1 MLSCKTNYT
10 TRGYY
15 IKMSEILLE
24 ENNDILHLPVL
35 SVRGTVAFPTV
46 TLSLDIIRHLSMKAL
61 SLASKADGRILLLTQ
76 KDSSVEEPSA
86 NDFHHIGTV
95 CVIKQAGPLP
105 DGGVRAVFEGLC
117 RAKVLSLQKD
127 DGAFFADVCCED
139 SIAEPVATVKTT
151 ALYREALALLDA
163 IAEVHPSL
171 PDEIRYTARGIHDL
185 SRLADFLA
193 SGVLLSDHNKQLIL
207 NIRNP
212 LPRMEKLLVLMAE
225 ELDILRCEYEI
236 HRRVKSKID
245 TNQKEFFLREQ
256 VRAIQQELGEGG
268 DDECEEYYDKIE
280 KAKLPAAVAEKL
292 NKEVARMAKTP
303 YGSAEGT
310 VIRNYLDVCLDI
322 PWTKT
327 TQERPNV
334 AAAAKILDADHDGLT
349 KVKERILEYIAVK
362 QLSPE
367 LRNQIICL
375 VGPPGVG
382 KTSIAASVARA
393 LKRKY
398 VRVSLGGIKDESDIR
413 GHRKTY
419 VASMPGRIIEALT
432 QAKVRNP
439 LIVLDEIDK
448 ISASLNGDP
457 SSALL
462 EVLDPEQNKYF
473 RDHFVEM
480 PIDLSDCMFIATA
493 NSYDG
498 IPLPLIDRMEII
510 ELSSYSRREKHE
522 IALHHLIGKQLKRH
536 GLTKRQVRFTDD
548 AIYEVID
555 YYTREAGVR
564 NLERRLADLCR
575 KAAREIAEGKATKVT
590 FTAENIKAYLGKH
603 KVRPEKIA
611 SRDLVGVVNGLAYTE
626 VGGDLLQIE
635 VSVMEGTGK
644 LELTGSLGDVMKE
657 SAHIAYS
664 YVRSIAGK
672 LGIDPTFYK
681 NNDLHI
687 HVPEGAIPKDGPSAG
702 VTMTCAIASALS
714 GLPVRRDV
722 AMTGEVTLRGRVLA
736 IGGLKEKTLA
746 AYSAGVRTVL
756 IPKENACDMDDID
769 PQARDNMRF
778 IFCEDVDEVLA
789 AALIGYKE
797 KAVSSKIEVTKENV
811 IPPALMSTPPANAP
825 IGAATV

>member
-1 MLSCKTNYT
+1 
-10 TRGYY
+10 
-15 IKMSEILLE
+15 MSEILVQ
-24 ENNDILHLPVL
+24 ENNEIINLPVL

-46 TLSLDIIRHLSMKAL
+46 TISLDIIRPLSLKAL

-76 KDSSVEEPSA
+76 KDSSVEDPSE
-86 NDFHHIGTV
+86 NDFYRTGTV

-105 DGGVRAVFEGLC
+105 EGGFRAVFEGLC
-117 RAKVLSLQKD
+117 RAKVLSLNKASE
-127 DGAFFADVCCED
+127 GCFVAAAACED
-139 SIAEPVATVKTT
+139 AIVEPVATVKTT

-171 PDEIRYTARGIHDL
+171 SDEMRYAARGIHDL
-185 SRLADFLA
+185 SRLADFIA
-193 SGVLLSDHNKQLIL
+193 SGVLLSDHNKQMVLD
-207 NIRNP
+207 IRNP
-212 LPRMEKLLVLMAE
+212 LSRMEKLLVLMAE

-245 TNQKEFFLREQ
+245 ANQKEFFLREQ

-268 DDECEEYYDKIE
+268 DDECEEYYSKIE
-280 KAKLPAAVAEKL
+280 KAKLPKEVAEKL
-292 NKEVARMAKTP
+292 NKEVSRMAKTP

-327 TQERPNV
+327 SQERPDV
-334 AAAAKILDADHDGLT
+334 AAAAKILNADHDGLD

-362 QLSPE
+362 QLSPD

-448 ISASLNGDP
+448 ISSSLNGDP

-473 RDHFVEM
+473 RDHFVEI

-493 NSYDG
+493 NSYEG

-510 ELSSYSRREKHE
+510 ELSTYSRREKHD
-522 IALHHLIGKQLKRH
+522 IAMHHLIDKQLKRH
-536 GLTKRQVRFTDD
+536 GLTKRQVKFTEE

-555 YYTREAGVR
+555 FYTREAGVR
-564 NLERRLADLCR
+564 NLERRIADLCR

-590 FTAENIKAYLGKH
+590 FKADNIISYLGKH
-603 KVRPEKIA
+603 KVRPEKI
-611 SRDLVGVVNGLAYTE
+611 STRDYVGVVNGLAYTAA
-626 VGGDLLQIE
+626 GGDLLQIE
-635 VSVMEGTGK
+635 ASVMEGTGK

-664 YVRSIAGK
+664 YVRSIASR
-672 LGIDPTFYK
+672 LNIDPQFYK

-687 HVPEGAIPKDGPSAG
+687 HVPEGAVPKDGPSAG

-714 GLPVRRDV
+714 GLPVRRDI
-722 AMTGEVTLRGRVLA
+722 AMTGEVTLRGRVMA

-746 AYSAGVRTVL
+746 AYSAGVKTVL
-756 IPKENACDMDDID
+756 IPKENAQDMDEID
-769 PQARDNMRF
+769 PQAREGLTF
-778 IFCEDVDEVLA
+778 IFCENVQEVLA
-789 AALIGYKE
+789 AALIGYGE
-797 KAVSSKIEVTKENV
+797 KPMITKKEVTKESVVPQPLLGNPTAGKPV
-811 IPPALMSTPPANAP
+811 
-825 IGAATV
+825 GAATV

>member
-1 MLSCKTNYT
+1 
-10 TRGYY
+10 
-15 IKMSEILLE
+15 MSEILLD
-24 ENNDILHLPVL
+24 ENDKLCTLPVL
-35 SVRGTVAFPTV
+35 SVRGTVAFPAV
-46 TLSLDIIRHLSMKAL
+46 TISLDIIRPSSLKAM
-61 SLASKADGRILLLTQ
+61 SLAGKADGHILLLTQ
-76 KDSSVEEPSA
+76 RDSSVEEPEES
-86 NDFHHIGTV
+86 DFYRTGTV
-95 CVIKQAGPLP
+95 CAIKQAGPLP
-105 DGGVRAVFEGLC
+105 DGGFRAVFEGLC
-117 RAKVLSLQKD
+117 RAKVHTMQKS
-127 DGAFFADVCCED
+127 DGCFFAAVTCED
-139 SIAEPVATVKTT
+139 AIAEPIATIKTA
-151 ALYREALALLDA
+151 ALQREALSLLEA

-171 PDEIRYTARGIHDL
+171 SDEIRYAANSIQDLARL
-185 SRLADFLA
+185 SDFIA
-193 SGVLLSDHNKQLIL
+193 SGVLLSDQNKQTIL
-207 NIRNP
+207 EIRQP
-212 LPRMEKLLVLMAE
+212 LRRMERLLVLLAE
-225 ELDILRCEYEI
+225 ELDILRCEYDI

-245 TNQKEFFLREQ
+245 NNQKEFFLREQ

-268 DDECEEYYDKIE
+268 DDECEEYYEKIE
-280 KAKLPAAVAEKL
+280 KAKLPKEIADKL
-292 NKEVARMAKTP
+292 NKEVSRMAKTP

-327 TQERPNV
+327 TVERPDV

-362 QLSPE
+362 QLSPG
-367 LRNQIICL
+367 LGNQILCL
-375 VGPPGVG
+375 IGPPGVG
-382 KTSIAASVARA
+382 KTSIAASIARA

-419 VASMPGRIIEALT
+419 VASMPGRIIEALI

-448 ISASLNGDP
+448 VSSSLNGDP

-462 EVLDPEQNKYF
+462 EVLDPEQNRYF

-493 NSYDG
+493 NSYEG

-510 ELSSYSRREKHE
+510 DLSAYSRREKHE
-522 IALHHLIGKQLKRH
+522 IAMHHLIGKQLKRH
-536 GLTKRQVRFTDD
+536 GMSKKQVKFTED
-548 AIYEVID
+548 AVYEIID

-564 NLERRLADLCR
+564 NLERRIADLCR
-575 KAAREIAEGKATKVT
+575 KAAREIAEGKASKVV
-590 FTAENIKAYLGKH
+590 FTGENIKDYLGKH
-603 KVRPEKIA
+603 KVRPEKI
-611 SRDLVGVVNGLAYTE
+611 SRHDHVGVVNGLAYTE
-626 VGGDLLQIE
+626 AGGDLLQIE
-635 VSVMEGTGK
+635 VAVMEGTGK

-664 YVRSIAGK
+664 YVRSIAAT
-672 LGIDPTFYK
+672 LGIDPSFYK
-681 NNDLHI
+681 TRDLHI
-687 HVPEGAIPKDGPSAG
+687 HVPEGAVPKDGPSAG

-746 AYSAGVRTVL
+746 AYTAGVKTVL
-756 IPKENACDMDDID
+756 LPKDNEPDLDEID
-769 PQARDNMRF
+769 SQAREGLQF
-778 IFCEDVDEVLA
+778 IFCEKAEDALA
-789 AALIGYKE
+789 AALIGYGE
-797 KAVSSKIEVTKENV
+797 KATPILPETTKET
-811 IPPALMSTPPANAP
+811 IMPQPILQTPSATAQ

>member
-1 MLSCKTNYT
+1 MA
-10 TRGYY
+10 
-15 IKMSEILLE
+15 EIFLQDNNELL
-24 ENNDILHLPVL
+24 NLPVL

-46 TLSLDIIRHLSMKAL
+46 ALSLDIIRPLSLKAL
-61 SLASKADGRILLLTQ
+61 GFASKADGRILLLTQ
-76 KDSSVEEPSA
+76 KDASVEDPNEH
-86 NDFHHIGTV
+86 DFYRTGTV

-105 DGGVRAVFEGLC
+105 DGGFRAVFEGLC
-117 RAKVLSLQKD
+117 RAKVYSLNKN
-127 DGAFFADVCCED
+127 DGCFFASVMCED
-139 SIAEPVATVKTT
+139 AIAEPVATVKTT
-151 ALYREALALLDA
+151 AMYREALALLDA

-171 PDEIRYTARGIHDL
+171 SDEMRYAARGIQDI
-185 SRLADFLA
+185 SRLCDFLA
-193 SGVLLSDHNKQLIL
+193 SGVLLSDQNKQIIL
-207 NIRNP
+207 DIRNP
-212 LPRMEKLLVLMAE
+212 LSRMEKLLVLMAE

-236 HRRVKSKID
+236 HRRVKGKID
-245 TNQKEFFLREQ
+245 SNQKEFFLREQ

-268 DDECEEYYDKIE
+268 DDECEEYYEKIE
-280 KAKLPAAVAEKL
+280 KAKLPKEVAEKL

-327 TQERPNV
+327 TPERPDV

-362 QLSPE
+362 QLSPD

-439 LIVLDEIDK
+439 LNVLDEIDK

-510 ELSSYSRREKHE
+510 ELSTYSRREKHE
-522 IALHHLIGKQLKRH
+522 IALHHLIAKQLKRH
-536 GLTKRQVRFTDD
+536 GLSKRQVKFTDES
-548 AIYEVID
+548 IYEIID
-555 YYTREAGVR
+555 FYTREAGVR
-564 NLERRLADLCR
+564 NLERRIADLCR
-575 KAAREIAEGKATKVT
+575 KAAREIAEGKAAKVT
-590 FTAENIKAYLGKH
+590 FTADNIKSYLGKH
-603 KVRPEKIA
+603 KVRPEKI
-611 SRDLVGVVNGLAYTE
+611 SERDYVGVVNGMAYTE

-657 SAHIAYS
+657 SAQIAYS

-672 LGIDPTFYK
+672 LGIDPAFYK
-681 NNDLHI
+681 SNDLHI

-702 VTMTCAIASALS
+702 VTMVTAIASALS

-746 AYSAGVRTVL
+746 AYTAGVKTVL
-756 IPKENACDMDDID
+756 LPKDNACDMDEID
-769 PQARDNMRF
+769 EQAKNGMRF
-778 IFCEDVDEVLA
+778 LFCEHVDEVLA
-789 AALIGYKE
+789 AALIGYGEKTIPAKKE
-797 KAVSSKIEVTKENV
+797 TTKENI
-811 IPPALMSTPPANAP
+811 IPQALINNSTPAASV
-825 IGAATV
+825 GAATV

>member
-1 MLSCKTNYT
+1 
-10 TRGYY
+10 
-15 IKMSEILLE
+15 MSEIFLNDNNELLH
-24 ENNDILHLPVL
+24 IPVL

-46 TLSLDIIRHLSMKAL
+46 TLSLDIIRPLSLKAL
-61 SLASKADGRILLLTQ
+61 GFASKADGRILLLTQ
-76 KDSSVEEPSA
+76 RDSSVEDPTEQ
-86 NDFHHIGTV
+86 DFYRTGTV
-95 CVIKQAGPLP
+95 CVIKQAGPLTE
-105 DGGVRAVFEGLC
+105 GGFRAVFEGLC
-117 RAKVLSLQKD
+117 RAKVYSLSKSE
-127 DGAFFADVCCED
+127 GCFFANVMCED
-139 SIAEPVATVKTT
+139 AIAEPVAGIKTT
-151 ALYREALALLDA
+151 AMHREALALLDA

-171 PDEIRYTARGIHDL
+171 SEEVRYAARGIHDIA
-185 SRLADFLA
+185 RLCDFLA
-193 SGVLLSDHNKQLIL
+193 SSILLSDQNKQIIL
-207 NIRNP
+207 DIRNP
-212 LPRMEKLLVLMAE
+212 LSRMEKLLVLMAE
-225 ELDILRCEYEI
+225 ELEILRCEYEI
-236 HRRVKSKID
+236 HRRVKGKID
-245 TNQKEFFLREQ
+245 HNQKEFFLREQ

-280 KAKLPAAVAEKL
+280 KAKLPAEVAEKL

-327 TQERPNV
+327 TPERPNV
-334 AAAAKILDADHDGLT
+334 AAAAKVLDADHDGLT

-362 QLSPE
+362 QLSPD

-382 KTSIAASVARA
+382 KTSIAASIARA

-419 VASMPGRIIEALT
+419 VASMPGRVIEALI
-432 QAKVRNP
+432 QAKVKNP

-510 ELSSYSRREKHE
+510 ELSTYSRREKHE

-536 GLTKRQVRFTDD
+536 GLSKRQVKFTDA
-548 AIYEVID
+548 AIYEIID

-564 NLERRLADLCR
+564 NLERRIADLCR
-575 KAAREIAEGKATKVT
+575 KAAKEIAEGKAARVT
-590 FTAENIKAYLGKH
+590 FTAENITSYLGKH
-603 KVRPEKIA
+603 RVRPEKI
-611 SRDLVGVVNGLAYTE
+611 SERDHVGVVNGMAYTE
-626 VGGDLLQIE
+626 LGGDLLQIE
-635 VSVMEGTGK
+635 ASVMEGTGK

-702 VTMTCAIASALS
+702 VTMVTAIASALS
-714 GLPVRRDV
+714 GLPVRRDI

-746 AYSAGVRTVL
+746 AYTAGVKTVL
-756 IPKENACDMDDID
+756 IPQDNACDMDEID
-769 PQARDNMRF
+769 AQAKEGLRF
-778 IFCEDVDEVLA
+778 IFCKSMEDVLS
-789 AALIGYKE
+789 AALIGYTE
-797 KAVSSKIEVTKENV
+797 KAMPTKKEAAKDNI
-811 IPPALMSTPPANAP
+811 IPQALISTPTAGATV
-825 IGAATV
+825 GAATV

>member
-1 MLSCKTNYT
+1 
-10 TRGYY
+10 
-15 IKMSEILLE
+15 MSEILLQ
-24 ENNDILHLPVL
+24 ENNEMMTLPVL

-46 TLSLDIIRHLSMKAL
+46 TLSLDIIRPLSLKAL
-61 SLASKADGRILLLTQ
+61 GFASKADGRILLLTQ
-76 KDSSVEEPSA
+76 KDSSVEEPDA
-86 NDFHHIGTV
+86 RDFYHTGTV

-105 DGGVRAVFEGLC
+105 DGGFRAVFEGLC
-117 RAKVLSLQKD
+117 RAKVYALNKKD
-127 DGAFFADVCCED
+127 GCFFADILCED
-139 SIAEPVATVKTT
+139 AIAEPIATVKTT
-151 ALYREALALLDA
+151 AMYREAISLLDA

-171 PDEIRYTARGIHDL
+171 SDEIRYAARGMNDIARL
-185 SRLADFLA
+185 SDFLA
-193 SGVLLSDHNKQLIL
+193 SSVLLSDQNKQSVLE
-207 NIRNP
+207 IRNP
-212 LPRMEKLLVLMAE
+212 LPRMERLLVLMAE

-245 TNQKEFFLREQ
+245 NNQKEFFLREQ
-256 VRAIQQELGEGG
+256 VRAIQQELGEGS

-280 KAKLPAAVAEKL
+280 KAKLPCEVAEKL
-292 NKEVARMAKTP
+292 NKEVSRMAKTP

-327 TQERPNV
+327 TPERPDV
-334 AAAAKILDADHDGLT
+334 AAAEKILNADHDGLT
-349 KVKERILEYIAVK
+349 KVKDRILEYIAVK
-362 QLSPE
+362 QLSPD

-419 VASMPGRIIEALT
+419 VASMPGRIIEALI

-462 EVLDPEQNKYF
+462 EVLDPEQNKFF

-510 ELSSYSRREKHE
+510 ELSTYSRREKHE
-522 IALHHLIGKQLKRH
+522 IAMHHLIGKQLKRH
-536 GLTKRQVRFTDD
+536 GLTKRQVKFTED
-548 AIYEVID
+548 AVYEVID

-575 KAAREIAEGKATKVT
+575 KAAREIAEGKKAKIV
-590 FTAENIKAYLGKH
+590 FTADNIVSYLGKH
-603 KVRPEKIA
+603 KVRPEKI
-611 SRDLVGVVNGLAYTE
+611 SDRDHIGVVNGMAYTE
-626 VGGDLLQIE
+626 AGGDLLQIE

-664 YVRSIAGK
+664 YVRSIAGS
-672 LGIDPTFYK
+672 LGIDPMFYK

-722 AMTGEVTLRGRVLA
+722 AMTGEITLRGRVLA

-746 AYSAGVRTVL
+746 AYTAGVKTVL
-756 IPKENACDMDDID
+756 IPKANACDMDEID
-769 PQARDNMRF
+769 PQAKEGLHF
-778 IFCEDVDEVLA
+778 IFCEEAEDVLS

-797 KAVSSKIEVTKENV
+797 RCRAPQKDIKKESITPQPLLNGTPVS
-811 IPPALMSTPPANAP
+811 AP
-825 IGAATV
+825 VGAATV

>member
-1 MLSCKTNYT
+1 
-10 TRGYY
+10 
-15 IKMSEILLE
+15 MSEILLQ
-24 ENNDILHLPVL
+24 ENNEMLTLPVL
-35 SVRGTVAFPTV
+35 SVRGTVAFPNV
-46 TLSLDIIRHLSMKAL
+46 TLSLDIIRPLSLKAL
-61 SLASKADGRILLLTQ
+61 SLASKKDGRILLLTQ
-76 KDSSVEEPSA
+76 KDSSLEEPTEH
-86 NDFHHIGTV
+86 DFHHIGTV
-95 CVIKQAGPLP
+95 CVIKQAGPISE
-105 DGGVRAVFEGLC
+105 GSFRAVFEGLC
-117 RAKVLSLQKD
+117 RAKVTAITKAE
-127 DGAFFADVCCED
+127 GTFFANVICED
-139 SIAEPVATVKTT
+139 AIVEPIATVKTT

-171 PDEIRYTARGIHDL
+171 SEEFRYAARGVQDL
-185 SRLADFLA
+185 SQLCDFIA
-193 SGVLLSDHNKQLIL
+193 SGVLLSDRNKQLIL
-207 NIRNP
+207 DIKNP
-212 LPRMEKLLVLMAE
+212 LPRMEKLLVLLAE

-236 HRRVKSKID
+236 HRRVKEKID

-268 DDECEEYYDKIE
+268 DDECEEYYEKIE
-280 KAKLPAAVAEKL
+280 KAKLPKEVAAKL
-292 NKEVARMAKTP
+292 NKEVSRMAKTP

-327 TQERPNV
+327 TPERPNV
-334 AAAAKILDADHDGLT
+334 AAAAKILDADHDGLD

-362 QLSPE
+362 QLSPN

-382 KTSIAASVARA
+382 KTSIAASIARA

-462 EVLDPEQNKYF
+462 EVLDPEQNRYF

-510 ELSSYSRREKHE
+510 ELSTYSRREKQQ
-522 IALHHLIGKQLKRH
+522 ISMNHLIAKQLKRH
-536 GLTKRQVRFTDD
+536 GLSKRQVKFTDD

-555 YYTREAGVR
+555 FYTREAGVR

-575 KAAREIAEGKATKVT
+575 KAAREIAEGKTSRVT
-590 FTAENIKAYLGKH
+590 FTAENIKTYLGKH

-626 VGGDLLQIE
+626 AGGDLLQIE

-664 YVRSIAGK
+664 YVRSIAKK
-672 LGIDPTFYK
+672 LGVDPTFYK

-714 GLPVRRDV
+714 NMPVRRDV
-722 AMTGEVTLRGRVLA
+722 AMTGEVSLRGRVLA

-746 AYSAGVRTVL
+746 AYTAGVKTVL
-756 IPKENACDMDDID
+756 LPKENECDLDDID
-769 PQARDNMRF
+769 PQARDGMRF
-778 IFCEDVDEVLA
+778 IFCENAEDVLS
-789 AALIGYKE
+789 AALIGYGE
-797 KAVSSKIEVTKENV
+797 KVPVYTKGTTKETV
-811 IPPALMSTPPANAP
+811 ISPAILGHSTTMPA
-825 IGAATV
+825 GAATV